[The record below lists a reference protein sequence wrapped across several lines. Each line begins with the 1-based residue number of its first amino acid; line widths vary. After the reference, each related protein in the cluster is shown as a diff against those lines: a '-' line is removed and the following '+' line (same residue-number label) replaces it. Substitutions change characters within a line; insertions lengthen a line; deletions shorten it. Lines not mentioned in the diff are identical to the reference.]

1 METLL
6 AFIQHYGYAFVF
18 FATLFEGETV
28 VALAGFTAYE
38 QYLDFETVMFVAFL
52 GGMMGDQIFFY
63 FGRWKGKQFIESRPK
78 FVERAKRVHRLI
90 ERYPNFLIFA
100 SRFMYGF
107 RVLIPVAFG
116 TSRVTGVRFFVF
128 NLLGAA
134 TWSAIFTSLGYFL
147 GNALE
152 TYLGNFHKAEKY
164 VVLGMIVGV
173 LLVQGISLLYKRID
187 QRVERVEKHGDED
200 ALDNHKTSV

>member
-6 AFIQHYGYAFVF
+6 SFIQHYGYAFVF
-18 FATLFEGETV
+18 FATLFEGETI

-52 GGMMGDQIFFY
+52 GGMVGDQLFFY
-63 FGRWKGKQFIESRPK
+63 FGRWKGKRFLESRPK
-78 FVERAKRVHRLI
+78 FANRAKGVQRLI

-107 RVLIPVAFG
+107 RVIIPVAFG
-116 TSRVTGVRFFVF
+116 TSRVTGLRFFVF

-152 TYLGNFHKAEKY
+152 VYLGNFHKAEKY
-164 VVLGMIVGV
+164 VVLGVIVGV
-173 LLVQGISLLYKRID
+173 ILVQGISLLYKRID
-187 QRVERVEKHGDED
+187 QRVELAEKTDDE
-200 ALDNHKTSV
+200 SSSG